1 MTDQPQ
7 HNNKLNFDKC
17 RIGEHKIVQLEQD
30 EIEQL
35 EKAFQQY
42 SDTVELY
49 EKLIKI
55 EIDPQRRDVLAK
67 LLVAFCEDNK

>member
-7 HNNKLNFDKC
+7 QNNKLNSNECGF
-17 RIGEHKIVQLEQD
+17 GQD

-35 EKAFQQY
+35 EKAFQEY
-42 SDTVELY
+42 SETVELY

-55 EIDPQRRDVLAK
+55 EYDPQRREILEK
-67 LLVAFCEDNK
+67 LLVAFCEENK

>member
-7 HNNKLNFDKC
+7 QNNKLNCNECGF
-17 RIGEHKIVQLEQD
+17 GQD

-35 EKAFQQY
+35 EKAFQEY
-42 SDTVELY
+42 SETVELY

-55 EIDPQRRDVLAK
+55 EYDPQRREILEK
-67 LLVAFCEDNK
+67 LLVAFCEENK